1 MHMYVWLCINTIPGP
16 VLACLYACTLMDVC
30 VCVCMCVFSRA
41 QDQAICD
48 QDEARFRLFSTL
60 SFFFI
65 LFYFFS
71 LSFSFFVVFAFLFL
85 LLFACS
91 SYFVF
96 ESCMYVTVVLSE
108 GHVMRMA
115 LARRWMG
122 LLRMVTVGIKY
133 FCVATWNHSF
143 ISVLFLLYW

>member
-1 MHMYVWLCINTIPGP
+1 MCMYVCVLSRPGP
-16 VLACLYACTLMDVC
+16 SNLRPRR
-30 VCVCMCVFSRA
+30 SS
-41 QDQAICD
+41 
-48 QDEARFRLFSTL
+48 FST
-60 SFFFI
+60 FFHAVVFLYFI
-65 LFYFFS
+65 FS
-71 LSFSFFVVFAFLFL
+71 LFLLVSLLFFLFL

-133 FCVATWNHSF
+133 FCVAT
-143 ISVLFLLYW
+143 